1 MKPAFDTRS
10 IHISRTLVRLLCVTV
25 IASAILVTAQVMS
38 ALFQLLDLN
47 SLDQIWYLSWL
58 S

>member
-1 MKPAFDTRS
+1 MKPAFDVRS
-10 IHISRTLVRLLCVTV
+10 IQISRTLVRLLCVTA
-25 IASAILVTAQVMS
+25 IAAAILVTVQVMS